1 MKTISLTIMALT
13 ACVAIVLADDA
24 KVPAPPKKNKV
35 TFEYSYPPPPTQKPS
50 SGAEVA
56 PLPRVGSKS
65 WLQRVGQRDRS
76 QIAPWEWRRLNAW
89 HEAYS
94 FAEPPPSVTGFSST
108 WR

>member
-1 MKTISLTIMALT
+1 MKTISLTLVLMTVCA
-13 ACVAIVLADDA
+13 VVLAGDA
-24 KVPAPPKKNKV
+24 KAPAAPKKNKV
-35 TFEYSYPPPPTQKPS
+35 TFEYSYPPPPTQRPPTP
-50 SGAEVA
+50 AETA

-65 WLQRVGQRDRS
+65 WLQRVERSDRK